1 MPRKKFGI
9 LKGDIVIKIGDI
21 EVNNMMD
28 YMTGLSKFEKGDS
41 TIVKLNREEEIIE
54 QAIVFQ

>member
-1 MPRKKFGI
+1 
-9 LKGDIVIKIGDI
+9 KGDIVIKIGDI